1 MENTITATTSFA
13 LYHLPGAED
22 VVYISDEAP
31 LTLDAYDA
39 LPNEAGF
46 VIAPFQINPQTPL
59 LFLRPRSVE
68 RIPLEALPQEEV
80 QYAFTN
86 DEAAEREDY
95 AKSFAVVER
104 ALRDRQ
110 ARKVVLSRRMQL
122 HLEGDAPIDARALMA
137 KACRLYPR
145 NFVAVWHTPQSGT
158 WMVATPECLLE
169 QITPTLWRTMA
180 LAGTMSWEAGA
191 PMGRH
196 AYWSPKDK
204 AEQEFVR
211 DYIRECILPYAEQ
224 LEMSHTYP
232 VRAGEL
238 AHLRTDFT
246 FTLAQP
252 SDAGR
257 LLSDLHPTPAV
268 CGLPT
273 SEAREII
280 AQAEPHSR
288 RYYAGFAGPW
298 HLEAATHLY
307 VSLRC
312 MHLDL
317 LGSNCTLYAGG
328 GILRASSEGAEWW
341 ETVRKAGTM
350 LRVLGV
356 NC

>member
-1 MENTITATTSFA
+1 
-13 LYHLPGAED
+13 
-22 VVYISDEAP
+22 
-31 LTLDAYDA
+31 
-39 LPNEAGF
+39 
-46 VIAPFQINPQTPL
+46 
-59 LFLRPRSVE
+59 
-68 RIPLEALPQEEV
+68 
-80 QYAFTN
+80 
-86 DEAAEREDY
+86 
-95 AKSFAVVER
+95 
-104 ALRDRQ
+104 
-110 ARKVVLSRRMQL
+110 
-122 HLEGDAPIDARALMA
+122 
-137 KACRLYPR
+137 
-145 NFVAVWHTPQSGT
+145 
-158 WMVATPECLLE
+158 
-169 QITPTLWRTMA
+169 
-180 LAGTMSWEAGA
+180 
-191 PMGRH
+191 MGRH

-317 LGSNCTLYAGG
+317 LGRNCTLYAGG
-328 GILRASSEGAEWW
+328 GILRASSEGGEWW

-356 NC
+356 NG

>member
-1 MENTITATTSFA
+1 MLNNARHA
-13 LYHLPGAED
+13 L
-22 VVYISDEAP
+22 
-31 LTLDAYDA
+31 LDAFA
-39 LPNEAGF
+39 KMMLHCFGG
-46 VIAPFQINPQTPL
+46 
-59 LFLRPRSVE
+59 SE
-68 RIPLEALPQEEV
+68 R
-80 QYAFTN
+80 N
-86 DEAAEREDY
+86 
-95 AKSFAVVER
+95 
-104 ALRDRQ
+104 
-110 ARKVVLSRRMQL
+110 
-122 HLEGDAPIDARALMA
+122 H
-137 KACRLYPR
+137 
-145 NFVAVWHTPQSGT
+145 
-158 WMVATPECLLE
+158 
-169 QITPTLWRTMA
+169 
-180 LAGTMSWEAGA
+180 AGA

-307 VSLRC
+307 VS
-312 MHLDL
+312 
-317 LGSNCTLYAGG
+317 TAP
-328 GILRASSEGAEWW
+328 
-341 ETVRKAGTM
+341 
-350 LRVLGV
+350 
-356 NC
+356 

>member
-1 MENTITATTSFA
+1 MENPITTAASFA

-22 VVYISDEAP
+22 VVFISDEAP
-31 LTLDAYDA
+31 LQLDAYDA
-39 LPNEAGF
+39 LPDAPGF
-46 VIAPFQINPQTPL
+46 VIAPFQLENHSPL
-59 LFLRPRSVE
+59 LFLRPQSLE
-68 RIPLEALPQEEV
+68 HIPLEALPQEDVEF
-80 QYAFTN
+80 AFSN
-86 DEAAEREDY
+86 DEAAERAEY
-95 AKSFAVVER
+95 GKSFAVVER
-104 ALRDRQ
+104 ALRDRK
-110 ARKVVLSRRMQL
+110 ARKVVLARRMQL
-122 HLEGDAPIDARALMA
+122 HLEGDAPIDVRGLMA

-158 WMVATPECLLE
+158 WLVATPECLLE
-169 QITPTLWRTMA
+169 QVTSTLWRTMA

-196 AYWSPKDK
+196 AYWSPKDR

-317 LGSNCTLYAGG
+317 LGRNCTLYAGG
-328 GILRASSEGAEWW
+328 GILRASSEGGEWW

-356 NC
+356 NG